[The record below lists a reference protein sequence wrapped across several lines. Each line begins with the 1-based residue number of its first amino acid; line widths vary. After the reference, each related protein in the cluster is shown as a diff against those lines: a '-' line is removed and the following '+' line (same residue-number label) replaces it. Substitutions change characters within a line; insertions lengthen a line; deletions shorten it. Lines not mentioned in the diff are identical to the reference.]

1 MIRVMEECIGEW
13 GVRGRISWIALGMS
27 YHLLL
32 RASELFTGDEGGVHQ
47 VYCLRRGDIAFFEK
61 GMQLGPERRRAADTV
76 EVHFIGG
83 KRDQGRIGAVM
94 VTTKGAKGV
103 GEPGGNVVD
112 LLVELFEYYGAS
124 IPGRENAPLK
134 AYRSG
139 AGGECGRE
147 VKRHTASGT
156 GWRRWGRSGDRK
168 EGGQRRN

>member
-1 MIRVMEECIGEW
+1 MDLFSLVVPAADEGIRTLRRRK
-13 GVRGRISWIALGMS
+13 RGCVQG
-27 YHLLL
+27 LL
-32 RASELFTGDEGGVHQ
+32 REEGG
-47 VYCLRRGDIAFFEK
+47 IAVVEK

-112 LLVELFEYYGAS
+112 LLVELFEYYGSS
-124 IPGRENAPLK
+124 IPGRENAPLM

-139 AGGECGRE
+139 AG
-147 VKRHTASGT
+147 
-156 GWRRWGRSGDRK
+156 
-168 EGGQRRN
+168 